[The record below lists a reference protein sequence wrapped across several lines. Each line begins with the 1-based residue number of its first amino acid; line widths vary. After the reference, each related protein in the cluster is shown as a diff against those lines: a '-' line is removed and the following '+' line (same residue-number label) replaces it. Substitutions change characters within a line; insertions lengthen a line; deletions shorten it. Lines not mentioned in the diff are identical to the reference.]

1 MISMSGWNLWI
12 TSYLVWLNDPGTTQA
27 APAGVLQTSQRLS
40 ANTDRLISDG
50 CMFDAGAGTHLSY
63 HFADVRLSVLL
74 LTRSQLPMLS
84 FPLLVPP
91 CTEQGAGWGP
101 ALTKGFV
108 CKGWLTLN
116 TTHTFSSVCDIQI
129 WKYNSSPEI
138 FRFDFPTWHPFQL
151 VIKQLKNL
159 AFLSWFRP

>member
-1 MISMSGWNLWI
+1 MNLRCSDQPWHQRQGETYESHPTLRGWM
-12 TSYLVWLNDPGTTQA
+12 TPE
-27 APAGVLQTSQRLS
+27 APKQPQQEDFKHHSDSLQTQTGSSLMAARLPPGQR
-40 ANTDRLISDG
+40 
-50 CMFDAGAGTHLSY
+50 THLSY
-63 HFADVRLSVLL
+63 HFAAVRLSVLL

-116 TTHTFSSVCDIQI
+116 TTHTFSSVCDMQI
-129 WKYNSSPEI
+129 WKYTSSPSEI
-138 FRFDFPTWHPFQL
+138 FRFDFPTRHPFQL
-151 VIKQLKNL
+151 K
-159 AFLSWFRP
+159 S